1 MVSKKKNVYEQKGYC
16 SSILIFESSAFKAAK
31 SQIICK
37 RKFGYSSCWCRA
49 VSKMPAPVFLS
60 CHKSAT
66 CTQARFQTE
75 LVYRRWSSRSRWIRR
90 NFPFVKLF
98 EWTTTTFLLFSRAVT
113 KYQDTLITGLWA
125 QLDISGNSIINVR
138 VNIIENRIFV
148 RTLHTRSYERF
159 FLCDSA
165 ELSMEGWFG

>member
-1 MVSKKKNVYEQKGYC
+1 
-16 SSILIFESSAFKAAK
+16 
-31 SQIICK
+31 
-37 RKFGYSSCWCRA
+37 
-49 VSKMPAPVFLS
+49 MPAPVFLS

-159 FLCDSA
+159 FFMWQCWIVNGRLVWLAHHLFLLPTRSSSSVRWSSHSPKTTKTSSSKTSPSQA
-165 ELSMEGWFG
+165 